1 MQSKTSFFN
10 MALFKK
16 NLSRTWIVGLLYF
29 IALLLML
36 PISFVLTMSGFDDS
50 WYFESGYTREIMLYQ
65 HMQYVPKSGLA
76 LTVAIVVTGIT
87 FWFLFNKRDNYMMHA
102 FPVSRKSL
110 FFTGFTTAS
119 LVSLVPLVVN
129 SIIMTIVAFVEK
141 APAIDAIWYWTL
153 IVAVAT
159 ELFIS
164 IAVFSMMTSG
174 QIITSVVFYFIFCYL
189 YTLMEVAFRITASF
203 LMFGMSSALSDLD
216 TTMLTPAFF
225 ISGNCGINA
234 VVDTDDYGKLIG
246 FSYELTGAKYLAIYA
261 VAAVVITFIAY
272 MLYKYKK
279 LETVHDFIAVPFLKP
294 VFTVGMSFFIS
305 MVAGGFVAEMI
316 NAAKTLTYSTKFAI
330 AIVSAIIIGC
340 ILFYATQMMIEKT
353 VRVFSAKKFIYCAGY
368 SAAALVVLLCLRLDV
383 FKVENKVPNANDV
396 EWVGFNCDYAMVFT
410 DEDEIGT
417 MIALHKNFLED
428 KKELRDVN
436 VLYSDVPGNSFT
448 IKYKLKNGKTIVRDY
463 SVVDTESEEVS
474 AQYVAATEPILDFVN
489 SPIQIKEHVIGNIYN
504 DCKITE
510 MSFSGYLYDE
520 GLDDFYSTYVDF
532 DYLTDRE
539 KQEKFAR
546 VYEAVLKDVD
556 AGKVF
561 TTSFGTDYYDN
572 EDMLYN
578 DFSFTIQNKKTPYFS
593 DTDFFWGYEVSSS
606 YYTRYEQSIY
616 VQLTRDCTN
625 TLQALKEEGFYTDDE
640 EILTYGEYNQR
651 MGYDY
656 Y

>member
-10 MALFKK
+10 MAMFKK

-36 PISFVLTMSGFDDS
+36 PISFVLQVSDFENS

-65 HMQYVPKSGLA
+65 HMQNAPRSGLA
-76 LTVAIVVTGIT
+76 LIVAIVVTGIT

-102 FPVSRKSL
+102 FPVNRKSL
-110 FFTGFTTAS
+110 FCTGFISAS
-119 LVSLVPLVVN
+119 IVSLVPLVVN

-189 YTLMEVAFRITASF
+189 YTLMEIAFRIAASF
-203 LMFGMSSALSDLD
+203 LMFGMSSSLSDLN
-216 TTMLTPAFF
+216 TTMLTPSFF
-225 ISGNCGINA
+225 ISANCGINA
-234 VVDTDDYGKLIG
+234 VVDTDDYGNLTG
-246 FSYELTGAKYLAIYA
+246 FSYNMTGGHYLAIYA
-261 VAAVVITFIAY
+261 VVAVVITFIAY

-294 VFTVGMSFFIS
+294 VFSVGMSFFIS

-316 NAAKTLTYSTKFAI
+316 NAAKTLRYSTKFAI

-340 ILFYATQMMIEKT
+340 IIFYATQMMIEKT
-353 VRVFSAKKFIYCAGY
+353 VRVFSSKKFLYCAGY
-368 SAAALVVLLCLRLDV
+368 TAAALVVLLCLRFDV
-383 FKVENKVPNANDV
+383 FKIENKVPNANDI
-396 EWVGFNCDYAMVFT
+396 EWIGFSCDYTMVFT
-410 DEDEIGT
+410 DEDEINT
-417 MIALHKNFLED
+417 MRELHQNFLED

-436 VLYSDVPGNSFT
+436 VTYKDVPGNSFT
-448 IKYKLKNGKTIVRDY
+448 IKYKLKNGKTIIRDY

-489 SPIQIKEHVIGNIYN
+489 APSRIKQHVIGNIWD
-504 DCKITE
+504 DCTITE
-510 MSFSGYLYDE
+510 MSFSGYIYDE
-520 GLDDFYSTYVDF
+520 GLDDYTSTYVDF

-539 KQEKFAR
+539 KHEKFSR
-546 VYEAVLKDVD
+546 VYEALLKDVD
-556 AGKVF
+556 EGKVF
-561 TTSFGTDYYDN
+561 TTSFGTDYYNDT
-572 EDMLYN
+572 DKLYN
-578 DFSFTIQNKKTPYFS
+578 DFNFTLQNKKIPYFS
-593 DTDFFWGYEVSSS
+593 DMDFYWGNGVSSS
-606 YYTRYEQSIY
+606 YYTRYEQNIY
-616 VQLTRDCTN
+616 VALTEDCTN

-640 EILTYGEYNQR
+640 EILTYGEYNER
-651 MGYDY
+651 MGYLY
-656 Y
+656 